1 MTLVYLSIGSNS
13 GDRLKLIEQ
22 AISFVGLCEGVSLV
36 RTSALYETEPWGV
49 KDQNWFLNV
58 AVEIKTSLSPQD
70 LLLKL
75 QNIEKTLGRN
85 REIERRWGER
95 TIDIDIIF
103 YGNQKIESEILSVP
117 HPRMQD
123 RAFVLVPFLEL
134 IPDFVHPTLGKTIS
148 KIYDE
153 LEEVEDVFLYGTRV
167 GLQS

>member
-13 GDRLKLIEQ
+13 GDRVKLIEQ
-22 AISFVGLCEGVSLV
+22 AISFIGLCEDISLV

-85 REIERRWGER
+85 RQNERRWGER

-103 YGNQKIESEILSVP
+103 YGSEKVETEILSVP
-117 HPRMQD
+117 HLRMQD

-148 KIYDE
+148 ELYDE

-167 GLQS
+167 CSQN